1 MLTVNWQLFQVDKL
15 TAPTPAANLRCRV
28 LPRVRPHP
36 DLSLICTPIF
46 GRFSAG
52 GLTRGKTLQRRAL
65 SRIVADMHPD
75 FRRLSAAN
83 LRCRVLPRVR
93 PHPDVRTGDSPLSLH
108 NRLLFY
114 YQSAKQAT
122 IYAIAKDCASECRT
136 LSSLECYAERSQA
149 YQTLVCSS
157 LVLVCSWGYFSTNTM
172 EAAMAFTMPLAA
184 SNL

>member
-1 MLTVNWQLFQVDKL
+1 MRLPTFYKQNLIPNWGNKW
-15 TAPTPAANLRCRV
+15 
-28 LPRVRPHP
+28 
-36 DLSLICTPIF
+36 
-46 GRFSAG
+46 
-52 GLTRGKTLQRRAL
+52 QRHQFL
-65 SRIVADMHPD
+65 K
-75 FRRLSAAN
+75 F
-83 LRCRVLPRVR
+83 C
-93 PHPDVRTGDSPLSLH
+93 H

-172 EAAMAFTMPLAA
+172 KAANSIFMPLAA
-184 SNL
+184 SNLWVKQYVFCIPFILDCHIPHSQKEYHHKENLFLNQENQSKLQLVQSHTPSFRV

>member
-1 MLTVNWQLFQVDKL
+1 MEFIFSSRGSKTLPFRHPFLLWPLRVEAVCGEKTRMLTTVKKL
-15 TAPTPAANLRCRV
+15 TCYRLTGNFFKMTSKRV
-28 LPRVRPHP
+28 DEWNAV
-36 DLSLICTPIF
+36 
-46 GRFSAG
+46 
-52 GLTRGKTLQRRAL
+52 
-65 SRIVADMHPD
+65 
-75 FRRLSAAN
+75 LSAAN

-157 LVLVCSWGYFSTNTM
+157 LVLVCSRDYFPTNTM
-172 EAAMAFTMPLAA
+172 KAAMAFTMPLAA
-184 SNL
+184 SNCL